1 MEVVEQQLR
10 EGTYGGLKAREA
22 RLKERHDA
30 HISGKEADEIR
41 RLAQLKLAEKVHL
54 AIPEQLPVCAPS
66 SCLLAL
72 GRLYVDFTAM
82 LWKCAVST
90 GFCKV

>member
-30 HISGKEADEIR
+30 HVSGKEADEVR
-41 RLAQLKLAEKVHL
+41 RLAQLKLLEKVRRNTCLRPPYCRICALFQVQTIYCL
-54 AIPEQLPVCAPS
+54 AMHSYCAMSPGFWTS
-66 SCLLAL
+66 SP
-72 GRLYVDFTAM
+72 
-82 LWKCAVST
+82 
-90 GFCKV
+90 